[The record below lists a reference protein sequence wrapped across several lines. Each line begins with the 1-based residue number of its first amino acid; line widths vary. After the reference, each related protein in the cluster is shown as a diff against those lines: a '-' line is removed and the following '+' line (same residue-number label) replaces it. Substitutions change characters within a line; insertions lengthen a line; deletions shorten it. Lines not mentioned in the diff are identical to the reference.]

1 MPLVK
6 ALVAAIGIGNSTKRN
21 ALRKSAKRWSG
32 LWTLL
37 LVFDIIRYLRRRG
50 RKVVARRVLR
60 DGDVLVVSSTANP
73 KKP

>member
-6 ALVAAIGIGNSTKRN
+6 ALVAAIGIGKSTGRN
-21 ALRKSAKRWSG
+21 AFRKSAKRWSG

-37 LVFDIIRYLRRRG
+37 LVFDIIRFVRRRR

-60 DGDVLVVSSTANP
+60 DGDVLIVSSTVDP
-73 KKP
+73 KKT